1 MIKDL
6 SISQLVHRETS
17 GDRAYLATHRSL
29 QEGLMQQL
37 NKDTATRQ
45 KAFERAALLLR
56 EIFPSAS
63 RLQQAEVDKWPLI
76 RQVLPHLLSLTS
88 AYTRADPNIQGSLL
102 FAELLADVGGM
113 NLYDRGFSRDAQT
126 LLKAAESILDDLGYP
141 ENSRIRGDILIVSGL
156 ATDHIGITERL
167 QGLEKRLRAMEVR
180 QNCFSQ
186 ISADKVTVDDEILL
200 YNSFT
205 DLACSY
211 QQLNRFDEV
220 EKYCGECLQ
229 KYKTW
234 GNEEEYPYEY
244 AKYHH
249 HMAFV
254 QIYRK
259 ETNKAV
265 ESGRKAAD
273 LMALANPGA
282 QLATIYRFDWAVFL
296 LQNGDTD
303 RAIEEH
309 RNIFN
314 ERVMECGNLNLLTIQ
329 SRLMLGIMYFRKND
343 LDEAE

>member
-1 MIKDL
+1 MVKDL

-17 GDRAYLATHRSL
+17 GDRVYLTTHRSL
-29 QEGLMQQL
+29 QEGLMHKL

-56 EIFPSAS
+56 ETFPSAS

-76 RQVLPHLLSLTS
+76 RMVLPHLLSLTS
-88 AYTRADPNIQGSLL
+88 AYTRAEPNIQGSLL
-102 FAELLADVGGM
+102 FAELLVDVGGM
-113 NLYDRGFSRDAQT
+113 NLYDRGFPRDAQT
-126 LLKAAESILDDLGYP
+126 LLTAAESTLDELQYP
-141 ENSRIRGDILIVSGL
+141 ENSRIRGDILIVLGL
-156 ATDHIGITERL
+156 TTDHVGITERL
-167 QGLEKRLRAMEVR
+167 RGLDKRLRAMEVR
-180 QNCFSQ
+180 QKCFSQ
-186 ISADKVTVDDEILL
+186 IPADKVTIDDEILL

-211 QQLNRFDEV
+211 QQLNRFAEV
-220 EKYCGECLQ
+220 EKYCEKCLE

-234 GNEEEYPYEY
+234 GNEGDYPYEY

-249 HMAFV
+249 HMAFI

-259 ETNKAV
+259 ETDKAV

-273 LMALANPGA
+273 LMARAVPGA

-296 LQNGDTD
+296 FQHGETA

-309 RNIFN
+309 KVIFN
-314 ERVMECGNLNLLTIQ
+314 ERVKECGNLNLLTIQ
-329 SRLMLGIMYFRKND
+329 SRLMLGIMYFCQKD